1 MHVDYFIRQRPK
13 RMDKSVSS
21 FSEPAQGQ
29 ACSRTD
35 VKCLVTGTLPEH
47 PTSIMLPGVPN
58 QGKPSRR
65 LHLPLTIL
73 HLLVSRVP
81 CHKTTGTQ
89 HKETLR
95 AHGNKGDL
103 SKTTKTRFA
112 PKEPPQSAERADGV
126 P

>member
-73 HLLVSRVP
+73 HLPVSCVLVVANLS
-81 CHKTTGTQ
+81 TTGVGVTAGAVL
-89 HKETLR
+89 E
-95 AHGNKGDL
+95 
-103 SKTTKTRFA
+103 SIA
-112 PKEPPQSAERADGV
+112 PAAWR
-126 P
+126 